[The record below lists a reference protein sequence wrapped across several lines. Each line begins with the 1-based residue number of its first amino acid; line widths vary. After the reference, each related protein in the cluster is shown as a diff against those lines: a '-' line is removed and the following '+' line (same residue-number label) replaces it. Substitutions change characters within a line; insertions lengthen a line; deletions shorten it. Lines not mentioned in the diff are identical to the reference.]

1 MKVRVTKYYENFTK
15 QGMEMITGRVKWFN
29 KTKGYG
35 FICPEDGSEDVFIHV
50 TVLEKTGMRYLEEE
64 QNVMF
69 ETEIKNGRLRA
80 INIEVEGATPHDISP
95 SSPTLADEA
104 DDTEA
109 AA

>member
-1 MKVRVTKYYENFTK
+1 
-15 QGMEMITGRVKWFN
+15 MISGTVKWFN

-64 QNVMF
+64 QTVKF

-80 INIEVEGATPHDISP
+80 VNIEVDGVKPLDISP
-95 SSPTLADEA
+95 ASTSTSVTEDK
-104 DDTEA
+104 EA

>member
-1 MKVRVTKYYENFTK
+1 
-15 QGMEMITGRVKWFN
+15 MISGTVKWFN

-64 QNVMF
+64 QTVKF

-80 INIEVEGATPHDISP
+80 INIEVDGATLLDISP
-95 SSPTLADEA
+95 PSPTPADKAE
-104 DDTEA
+104 DKEA

>member
-1 MKVRVTKYYENFTK
+1 
-15 QGMEMITGRVKWFN
+15 MISGRVKWFN

-64 QNVMF
+64 QNVRF

-80 INIEVEGATPHDISP
+80 VNIEVEGVTPLDISP
-95 SSPTLADEA
+95 STLIHADEV
-104 DDTEA
+104 DDKEA

>member
-1 MKVRVTKYYENFTK
+1 
-15 QGMEMITGRVKWFN
+15 MISGRVKWFN

-64 QNVMF
+64 QDVKF

-80 INIEVEGATPHDISP
+80 INIEVDGATPLDISP
-95 SSPTLADEA
+95 SSPTLSDEA
-104 DDTEA
+104 DDKEA

>member
-1 MKVRVTKYYENFTK
+1 MVSGT
-15 QGMEMITGRVKWFN
+15 VKWFN

-64 QNVMF
+64 QTVKF

-80 INIEVEGATPHDISP
+80 VNIEVEGGTPLGTST
-95 SSPTLADEA
+95 SFDEA
-104 DDTEA
+104 DDKEEA
-109 AA
+109 A

>member
-1 MKVRVTKYYENFTK
+1 
-15 QGMEMITGRVKWFN
+15 MISGTVKWFN

-64 QNVMF
+64 QTVKF

-80 INIEVEGATPHDISP
+80 INIEVEGVTALDISP
-95 SSPTLADEA
+95 SSKAVEEA
-104 DDTEA
+104 DDKEVA
-109 AA
+109 A

>member
-1 MKVRVTKYYENFTK
+1 
-15 QGMEMITGRVKWFN
+15 MISGTVKWFN

-35 FICPEDGSEDVFIHV
+35 FICPKDGSEDVFIHV

-64 QNVMF
+64 QHVNF

-80 INIEVEGATPHDISP
+80 INIEIEGAAELDIMP
-95 SSPTLADEA
+95 AAETFENDEST
-104 DDTEA
+104 DSEDKEA